1 MFDANIEFLCKKI
14 GSEFGALSRVFLFC
28 FFFLSRFLS
37 RTFTIHRTAGEE
49 AGYFFN
55 ISLPLSSASQ
65 TLGQQSSDYCR
76 ELTFAHRQQPDSN
89 RQPLVSECK
98 SLTFISLSKKG
109 RHQLCPLFIPVI
121 LLSTHLNILQQEMQQ
136 FVNHLHEK
144 ALHLVYIDQT
154 STLKGLCQLIIH
166 DQRFA
171 IQRCTIHA

>member
-1 MFDANIEFLCKKI
+1 MTLCLMPILNFSARKSAANLAHSHAF
-14 GSEFGALSRVFLFC
+14 FC
-28 FFFLSRFLS
+28 FVFFFLSRFLS

-65 TLGQQSSDYCR
+65 TLGHQSSDYCR

-121 LLSTHLNILQQEMQQ
+121 LPSTHLNILQQEMQQ
-136 FVNHLHEK
+136 SCKPL
-144 ALHLVYIDQT
+144 A
-154 STLKGLCQLIIH
+154 
-166 DQRFA
+166 
-171 IQRCTIHA
+171 

>member
-28 FFFLSRFLS
+28 FFFYRVFFHEHSL
-37 RTFTIHRTAGEE
+37 FTGQQAKKQ
-49 AGYFFN
+49 A
-55 ISLPLSSASQ
+55 ISLTSLYHFHPLHRHQDISQ
-65 TLGQQSSDYCR
+65 VITAESLP
-76 ELTFAHRQQPDSN
+76 FAHRQQPDSN